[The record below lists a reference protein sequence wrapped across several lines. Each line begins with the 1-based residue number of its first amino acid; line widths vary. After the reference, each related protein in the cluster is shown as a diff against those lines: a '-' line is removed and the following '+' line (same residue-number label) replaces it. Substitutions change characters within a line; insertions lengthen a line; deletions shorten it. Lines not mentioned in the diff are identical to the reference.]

1 MNEAY
6 TRMIMQQSPSKE
18 TDAAFYEKL
27 NSSTTKKPHGV
38 SWKAAVAAVC
48 ILLMIPVTAWAV
60 ESIFRLTK
68 VTVCE
73 RPLPDNRPGIG
84 LDIYYE
90 DIKNHSPKDFSKHIQ
105 KLQEGEGRLHATLE
119 EVEEYLGLDLVDNPV
134 LSAEDTH
141 PVGAFKE
148 PGKNFQTYC
157 HIVEEHLLFADVQ
170 SVYNRNNI
178 RFKVTATATVEHP
191 TIEEDVYHS
200 TNITYFDHWAR
211 DIETDQYMTQA
222 GIPVLIVMV
231 REGATY
237 NYGADYGALLD
248 CFAYFAVNNI
258 SYKIEINGWSFSSD
272 DREHFATPEEK
283 VMATLMEVLD
293 GFVIE

>member
-1 MNEAY
+1 MKDTY
-6 TRMIMQQSPSKE
+6 TKLMVQQHTSQDGD
-18 TDAAFYEKL
+18 TAFFEKL
-27 NSSTTKKPHGV
+27 ECTQPKKHMKPILR
-38 SWKAAVAAVC
+38 AAVIVLC
-48 ILLMIPVTAWAV
+48 IGLLIPVTAWAV
-60 ESIFRLTK
+60 ENIFSTTK

-90 DIKNHSPKDFSKHIQ
+90 NIENLTPKDFSKHIQ
-105 KLQEGEGRLHATLE
+105 KLDEGEEKLHTTLA

-134 LSAEDTH
+134 LTAEDTH

-148 PGKNFQTYC
+148 AGKNFQTYC
-157 HIVEEHLLFADVQ
+157 HIAEDHLLFADVQ
-170 SVYNRNNI
+170 SVYNRNNV
-178 RFKVTATATVEHP
+178 RFRITATATVDHP

-200 TNITYFDHWAR
+200 TDITYFDHWAR
-211 DIETDQYMTQA
+211 DVQTDQYMTQA
-222 GIPVLIVMV
+222 GIPVLIVKV

-248 CFAYFAVNNI
+248 CFACFAVNNI

-272 DREHFATPEEK
+272 DRDQFATPEEK
-283 VMATLMEVLD
+283 VMATLVEVLE
-293 GFVIE
+293 GFTLE

>member
-1 MNEAY
+1 MKEAY
-6 TRMIMQQSPSKE
+6 LKLMMQQDLSDDF
-18 TDAAFYEKL
+18 DAAFYEKL
-27 NSSTTKKPHGV
+27 NTSVAQKSHRIN
-38 SWKAAVAAVC
+38 WKVAVVAVC
-48 ILLMIPVTAWAV
+48 ILLMIPVTVLAA
-60 ESIFRLTK
+60 ESIFGFTK

-73 RPLPDNRPGIG
+73 RPISDNRPGIG

-90 DIKNHSPKDFSKHIQ
+90 DIKNHSPKDFAKHIQ
-105 KLQEGEGRLHATLE
+105 KLQEGEERLHATLE

-134 LSAEDTH
+134 LTAEDTH

-148 PGKNFQTYC
+148 PSKNFQTYC
-157 HIVEEHLLFADVQ
+157 HIAEEHLLFADVQ
-170 SVYNRNNI
+170 SVYNRNNV
-178 RFKVTATATVEHP
+178 RFRVTATATIEHP
-191 TIEEDVYHS
+191 TIEEDIYHS

-248 CFAYFAVNNI
+248 CFACFAVNNI

-272 DREHFATPEEK
+272 DRELFATPEEK